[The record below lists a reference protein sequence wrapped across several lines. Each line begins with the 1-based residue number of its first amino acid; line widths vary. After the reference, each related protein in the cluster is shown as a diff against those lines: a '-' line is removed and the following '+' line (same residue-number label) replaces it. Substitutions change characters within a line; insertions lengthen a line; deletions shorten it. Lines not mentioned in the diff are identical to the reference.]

1 MEGRTPRAAKLV
13 RSEPWPDLKKRT
25 MRTREGSSASDN
37 EMYPSCTPPAAK
49 CSSASTLAHA
59 TARTPRRAGRGSNV
73 AHARE
78 KWAESSPP
86 ELGRREPERGPRD
99 HLPCGGRAGL
109 AIAACAPGASLDRAV
124 AFVTLG
130 QAAPKQ
136 RTLHKSQVSWHR
148 RDIRNV
154 ALDTSSRGRA
164 GTRRRAPPGHRSV
177 RRHRRLDGARREAGA
192 GRGEGARRRVRDDD
206 EPRRRGVRRHGAGLR
221 RRRDLRLLRRPG
233 RA

>member
-25 MRTREGSSASDN
+25 MRTREGSSASDH

-59 TARTPRRAGRGSNV
+59 TARTPRRAGRASNV

-86 ELGRREPERGPRD
+86 ELRRREPERGPRD

-136 RTLHKSQVSWHR
+136 RTLHKSQVSGTDVTSATSLWILR
-148 RDIRNV
+148 RVDEPARE
-154 ALDTSSRGRA
+154 DEP
-164 GTRRRAPPGHRSV
+164 PPGHRSV

-192 GRGEGARRRVRDDD
+192 GRGESARRRVRDDD